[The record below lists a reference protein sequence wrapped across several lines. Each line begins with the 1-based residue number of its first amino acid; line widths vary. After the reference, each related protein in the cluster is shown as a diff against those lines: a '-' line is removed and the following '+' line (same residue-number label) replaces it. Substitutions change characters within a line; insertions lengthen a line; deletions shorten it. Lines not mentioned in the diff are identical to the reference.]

1 MKCVKTKHLGQIAE
15 KRERGGESG
24 SMCMVL
30 KRAIKVDIKNFSLSQ
45 GIFLIQCGF
54 FKAVFNSRTAIAGA
68 IFGLLLVFFISSSRF
83 LLRPYEVT
91 TTSDLLFV
99 HSIIQFQLKCV

>member
-68 IFGLLLVFFISSSRF
+68 IFGLLLVFLFRRRDFCYDHMRSQPLQICFLFIRSYNF
-83 LLRPYEVT
+83 N
-91 TTSDLLFV
+91 
-99 HSIIQFQLKCV
+99 